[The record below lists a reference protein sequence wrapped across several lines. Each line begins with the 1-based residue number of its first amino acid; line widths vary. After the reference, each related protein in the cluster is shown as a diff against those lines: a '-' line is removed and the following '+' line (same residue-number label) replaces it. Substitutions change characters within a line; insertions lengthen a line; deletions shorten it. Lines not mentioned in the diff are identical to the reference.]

1 MNSNRQR
8 DLAATILGMRQRNG
22 FTVAEL
28 ITVIAIVAVLASVA
42 LPLARFGYRRDNEMS
57 LKYRLQKIAD
67 AIDRYHDLR
76 VLGVIKAPPQFGQGA
91 YPRTLDELTKP
102 VELIDGK
109 KLVFLRNSDLVD
121 PITGRSEWRTVSSTD
136 DADALS
142 GNDDNVWDLHSRSTS
157 LSLDGKT
164 RYNEW

>member
-1 MNSNRQR
+1 VCGKF
-8 DLAATILGMRQRNG
+8 AATILGMGRLKG

-42 LPLARFGYRRDNEMS
+42 LPLARFGYRRDKEMT

-67 AIDRYHDLR
+67 TIDRYHDLR
-76 VLGVIKAPPQFGQGA
+76 VLGVIKAPPQFSQGA
-91 YPRTLDELTKP
+91 YPRTLEELTKP

-121 PITGRSEWRTVSSTD
+121 PISGHSEWRTVSSTD
-136 DADALS
+136 DVDALS
-142 GNDDNVWDLHSRSTS
+142 SNDDNVWDLHSRSTS

-164 RYNEW
+164 RYSEW